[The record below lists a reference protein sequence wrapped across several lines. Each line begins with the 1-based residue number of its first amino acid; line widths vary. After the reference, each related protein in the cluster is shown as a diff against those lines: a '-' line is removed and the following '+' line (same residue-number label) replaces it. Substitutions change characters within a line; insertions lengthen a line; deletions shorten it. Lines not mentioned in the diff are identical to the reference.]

1 MDSRSAA
8 HVLSQI
14 GSLLELAGAP
24 RFNARA
30 YQHAARAVLALG
42 ADDLTPLYK
51 SGELAKTKG
60 VGPATLSV
68 LRELIET
75 GDSSYLERLQ
85 EATPGGLFDLLR
97 VPGLGGTKVNML
109 HQELGVETLDD
120 LEAVAVDGRLAK
132 LPKFGPK
139 TVERILKGIEFARHA
154 TRRALYHRALY
165 QADIL
170 QATVERHPDVIKAIV
185 AGSIRRLNETIRD
198 VDIVA
203 VCSADPTSVAESFAQ
218 MPGIKRAEVKNDTAS
233 IQFVDD
239 VSADIACV
247 LPENA
252 GFVLWRLT
260 GSDLHV
266 QEMHVWAATH
276 KHTLTDTT
284 LSSARGKACPCAT
297 EKHFFDALGLPEIPP
312 ELREGHGEI
321 EAAAAD
327 ILPDLVTLHDLKGA
341 LHCHTTWSD
350 GGASIEQMAEAA
362 RERGWK
368 YIGISDHSESAFYAG
383 GMKRDK
389 LAEQHDEIDEI
400 NSRMKGFRVL
410 KGIEA
415 DITSDG
421 RIDYSDG
428 PLDTFDYVIASV
440 HSRFSM
446 DGVAMTERVLKA
458 LDDPRLTILGHPTGR
473 LLLHREPYAIDL
485 EAVIEKAAE
494 TGAAIELNADPHR
507 LDMDWRHCRIAKEKG
522 VTIEIGPDA
531 HSEDSLDYV
540 ELGIGMARKAW
551 LEAGDILNA
560 RPVRDVL
567 KFAASRRH
575 RGPRTAV

>member
-14 GSLLELAGAP
+14 SALLELGGAP

-51 SGELAKTKG
+51 SGELGKTKG

-75 GDSSYLERLQ
+75 GESSYLERLR

-97 VPGLGGTKVNML
+97 VPGLGGTKVSML

-132 LPKFGPK
+132 MPKFGPK

-170 QATVERHPDVIKAIV
+170 RATVERHPDVTEAIV
-185 AGSIRRLNETIRD
+185 AGSIRRLNETIGD

-218 MPGIKRAEVKNDTAS
+218 MPGIKHAEVTNDTAS

-239 VSADIACV
+239 VSADIVCV
-247 LPENA
+247 LPDNA
-252 GFVLWRLT
+252 GFALWRLT

-266 QEMHVWAATH
+266 KEMHVWAATH
-276 KHTLTDTT
+276 KHALTDTT

-297 EKHFFDALGLPEIPP
+297 ERDFFGAIGLPEIPP

-321 EAAAAD
+321 EAAAAGM
-327 ILPDLVTLHDLKGA
+327 LPDLVTLNDLKGV

-350 GGASIEQMAEAA
+350 GGASIEEMAEAA

-389 LAEQHDEIDEI
+389 LARQHEEIDEI
-400 NSRMKGFRVL
+400 NSKTKGFRIL

-415 DITSDG
+415 DILADG
-421 RIDYSDG
+421 RIDYSDE
-428 PLDTFDYVIASV
+428 PLDTFDYVIGSV

-446 DGVAMTERVLKA
+446 DGAAMTERVLKA
-458 LDDPRLTILGHPTGR
+458 MDDPRLTILGHPTGR
-473 LLLHREPYAIDL
+473 LLLTREPYAIDL
-485 EAVIEKAAE
+485 EAVIDKAVE
-494 TGAAIELNADPHR
+494 TGTVIELNADPHR

-522 VTIEIGPDA
+522 VPIEIGPDA

-540 ELGIGMARKAW
+540 ELGIGMARKGW
-551 LEAGDILNA
+551 LEASDVFNTRSA
-560 RPVRDVL
+560 SQVL
-567 KFAASRRH
+567 KFAREKRKLRA
-575 RGPRTAV
+575 AD